1 MSTTKYSTAIIKC
14 SEPDLPKHVLLVVA
28 VRTRCHTS
36 YSTKT
41 RLQVLMGIFLS
52 FKAGDKKRVQVAMD
66 GNMLIGQI
74 VFKLVI
80 ERQAVRG
87 GWRITKQEYSLTS
100 SLGFLVL
107 WIIHV
112 TSHVTTMAI

>member
-1 MSTTKYSTAIIKC
+1 MIILEMSTTKYSTAIIKC

-80 ERQAVRG
+80 EMQAVRG
-87 GWRITKQEYSLTS
+87 GWRRSLAATLPS
-100 SLGFLVL
+100 KNILLQVP
-107 WIIHV
+107 
-112 TSHVTTMAI
+112 